1 MYHNVK
7 LDVIGELLR
16 VDLGH
21 WDSNNIQALYLVLCG
36 VHALSQI
43 SCYVKWQRTLSYP
56 QKHFTIAFSLS

>member
-21 WDSNNIQALYLVLCG
+21 WDSNNIQYTGFIFGSLWGAC
-36 VHALSQI
+36 S
-43 SCYVKWQRTLSYP
+43 
-56 QKHFTIAFSLS
+56 FSD